1 MLEGTAALEE
11 AVEVART
18 VDGVREVKT
27 QQVEIP
33 PIPPFVAY
41 PPGLAGPS
49 RFGLSSGTSAT
60 FAVTSIFCFFLRTLV
75 DAPAWLLPA
84 GLFTDDAVPVQQ
96 PECVVA
102 VLSIRDSPGRHER

>member
-60 FAVTSIFCFFLRTLV
+60 FAVTSIFCFFLST
-75 DAPAWLLPA
+75 WS
-84 GLFTDDAVPVQQ
+84 
-96 PECVVA
+96 VA
-102 VLSIRDSPGRHER
+102 VFPTGVSATSRWSWR